1 MPALRTKAL
10 RPNAPQRVAGVT
22 GSAVAWM
29 IAERLRARG
38 SGERSILVAV
48 PNSSAA
54 DQLVADLRFFIGQED
69 PFIAASPTLPQV
81 AMLSGWEVLPFDA
94 LSPAPQIS
102 AARLFALGQ
111 LALGKPMLI
120 VAPIDALMQRVV
132 SRETLQRFC
141 RALTPGMP
149 LDREEF
155 VSWLDR
161 AGYGRTT
168 LVEEVGQMAVR
179 GAVVDLFPPGSQH
192 PLRVELFGDT
202 IDSLRIFD
210 AGTQRSLLALANF
223 ELLPVREL
231 LIAERESTLALRR
244 LHERASELGL
254 PRTAVSSVEAALIEG
269 FPLPGIEHLAP
280 LLMGGSSSFIEYLSD
295 DVEVLALDEPELE
308 RAADDFEQ
316 LVQERAESAREESRL
331 TPDSATCY
339 MPSSELLDWLRPAVV
354 AAYNPISLVME
365 GELDE
370 EDLGAREG
378 APLPSKKAKR
388 HAVYKLDTLR
398 AALLAARRTET
409 PFRPLAEMI
418 SERHR
423 EGLRTAIVVSHRG
436 REKRVIELLRSYE
449 IDAGYLE
456 QRFPDWLSQLPDTA
470 PKGRPM
476 VAVLRGSLSEGL
488 RLPDARILLIP
499 DSEIFPDLAQ
509 RAAAGAQQ
517 GAAKEVRRFLGSAQ
531 QLQENDYVVHIEHGI
546 AIYRGLKQLTVEG
559 KVGDFLALEYADE
572 AKLFIPVENI
582 GRIQKYAGVEG
593 KQPQLS
599 KLGGKAWVAA
609 KRKVKEHVA
618 ELAGQL
624 LTVLAERE
632 LAEGIAFDPPS
643 EDDRD
648 FADSFPFDETPDQ
661 AKAIAEVLHDMSSG
675 RPMDRLVCGDVG
687 YGKTEVAL
695 RAAFKAV
702 HSGAQVAF
710 LVPTTVLADQHFAS
724 CKARFEGLPITV
736 ACVSRFQTP
745 QENRETLAQ
754 VAAGKVDIVVGTHR
768 LLQKDVFFKDL
779 GLVVID
785 EEHRFGVAHKER
797 LKRMRSSVHVLTL
810 TATPIPRTLHMSLVG
825 IRDLSVIETPPTN
838 RQVIRTY
845 LANYSSQIVREAI
858 QRELGRGGQVFYIHN
873 RVENIE
879 SIADEVRELVPDA
892 RIDVGHGQMRD
903 GQLEEVMHRF
913 VNHETDVLV
922 STTIV
927 ESGLDIPNANTIIIR
942 NADRF
947 GLAELYQ
954 LRGRVGRSSKRAYA
968 YLLIPDPKR
977 LGTDAKKRLQV
988 LQSLDDLGVGFRLAL
1003 QDMEIR
1009 GAGNLLGRD
1018 QSGQIS
1024 SVGFDL
1030 YSRILKE
1037 AVYEVKA
1044 KLDAR
1049 AQGEEMPRPIV
1060 DPDISIGFPAS
1071 IPSSYVPDVGD
1082 RLLLYQRLIDLR
1094 DEQEAESFAAEIE
1107 DRFGQ
1112 LPEEVIILLE
1122 AMVFRSVVRNAGII
1136 AASCRKQ
1143 LLSITFHP
1151 ELAPNP
1157 ERLLAAVKE
1166 SKGQLRISP
1175 TMAISKQLDDREIER
1190 PKQLLAPLRALLREL
1205 GRD

>member
-1 MPALRTKAL
+1 MPSPSATTRLTPPVPKRI
-10 RPNAPQRVAGVT
+10 AGLT
-22 GSAVAWM
+22 GSAVAWVL
-29 IAERLRARG
+29 AQELRNKPRTTL
-38 SGERSILVAV
+38 IVV
-48 PNSSAA
+48 PDSASLE
-54 DQLVADLRFFIGQED
+54 QLVGDLRFIAGQPD
-69 PFIAASPTLPQV
+69 PFTGASPERPPIL
-81 AMLSGWEVLPFDA
+81 ALSGWEVLPFDA
-94 LSPAPQIS
+94 LSPAPQI
-102 AARLFALGQ
+102 AASRIFTLGAL
-111 LALGKPMLI
+111 AFGKAAVV
-120 VAPIDALMQRVV
+120 VATVEALMQRVV
-132 SRETLQRFC
+132 PRESLLRFHRTL
-141 RALTPGMP
+141 APGAS
-149 LDREEF
+149 LDRDEF
-155 VSWLDR
+155 VGWLDR
-161 AGYGRTT
+161 AGYVRNT

-192 PLRVELFGDT
+192 PLRVELFGDS
-202 IDSLRIFD
+202 IDSLRLFD
-210 AGTQRSLLALANF
+210 SGTQRSLESIVRF
-223 ELLPVREL
+223 DLLPVREL
-231 LIAERESTLALRR
+231 LVEEGEVTLAVRR
-244 LHERASELGL
+244 LHERTSELGL
-254 PRTAVSSVEAALIEG
+254 PRTSVSSFEAAVTEG
-269 FPLPGIEHLAP
+269 FPLPGLEQLAP
-280 LLMGGSSSFIEYLSD
+280 VLMGGSAEVFDYLSAD
-295 DVEVLALDEPELE
+295 AEVVLVDEPALE

-316 LVQERAESAREESRL
+316 LIAERAAGARDENRSV
-331 TPDSATCY
+331 
-339 MPSSELLDWLRPAVV
+339 PAVEQSYLNASV
-354 AAYNPISLVME
+354 LLERLRERLLAAYNPMSLIAGGDLE
-365 GELDE
+365 D
-370 EDLGAREG
+370 EDLGANES
-378 APLPSKKAKR
+378 ASKAQKR
-388 HAVYKLDTLR
+388 IPVYKLDTLR
-398 AALLAARRTET
+398 ASLLAARRSES
-409 PFRPLAEMI
+409 PFRPLAEAI
-418 SERHR
+418 LERHR
-423 EGLRTAIVVSHRG
+423 EGIRTAIVISHRG
-436 REKRVIELLRSYE
+436 REKRIAELLRSYE
-449 IDAGYLE
+449 IDAGLVE
-456 QRFPDWLSQLPDTA
+456 QPLPEWIASLPAT
-470 PKGRPM
+470 PPRGRPM
-476 VAVLRGSLSEGL
+476 VSVLPGTLSEGL
-488 RLPDARILLIP
+488 RLPEARVMLIP
-499 DSEIFPDLAQ
+499 EAEIFPELLQ
-509 RAAAGAQQ
+509 RAAAAQ

-531 QLQENDYVVHIEHGI
+531 QLQENDYIVHVEHGI

-559 KVGDFLALEYADE
+559 KVGDFLALEYADD
-572 AKLFIPVENI
+572 AKLFVPVENI

-632 LAEGIAFDPPS
+632 LAEGVAFDPPGS
-643 EDDRD
+643 EDSD
-648 FADSFPFDETPDQ
+648 FAETFPFEETPDQ
-661 AKAIAEVLHDMSSG
+661 ARAIADVLRDMSSG
-675 RPMDRLVCGDVG
+675 KPMDRLVCGDVG

-702 HSGAQVAF
+702 HSGMQVAF

-745 QENRETLAQ
+745 QENRETLARL
-754 VAAGKVDIVVGTHR
+754 AEGKVDIVVGTHR

-797 LKRMRSSVHVLTL
+797 LKRLRSSVHVLTL

-845 LANYSSQIVREAI
+845 LANYTAQIVREAI
-858 QRELGRGGQVFYIHN
+858 KRELGRSGQVFYIHN

-879 SIADEVRELVPDA
+879 SVADEVRELVPEA
-892 RIDVGHGQMRD
+892 RVDVGHGQMRE

-977 LGTDAKKRLQV
+977 LGVDAKKRLQV

-1024 SVGFDL
+1024 AVGFDL

-1037 AVYEVKA
+1037 AVYEVRA
-1044 KLDAR
+1044 KLEAR
-1049 AQGEEMPRPIV
+1049 AQGDAPPRPTI
-1060 DPDISIGFPAS
+1060 DPDISIGFPAN
-1071 IPSSYVPDVGD
+1071 IPRSYVPDVGD

-1094 DEQEAESFAAEIE
+1094 DESEAESFAAEIE

-1112 LPEEVIILLE
+1112 LPEEVVILLE
-1122 AMVFRSVVRNAGII
+1122 AMVFRSAVRNAGII
-1136 AASCRKQ
+1136 AASCRRQ
-1143 LLSITFHP
+1143 QLSITFHP
-1151 ELAPNP
+1151 ELAPAP

-1166 SKGQLRISP
+1166 SGGAIRVSP
-1175 TMAISKQLDDREIER
+1175 TMAISMQLSDAEIER
-1190 PKQLLAPLRALLREL
+1190 PKQLMRPLQSLLHTL
-1205 GRD
+1205 GID